1 MKIRYENATEN
12 DAYGIAYVSAHSWK
26 ETYSGLLPNEYL
38 DNRIVDISNK
48 IEKTKKFLKSFDGKY
63 IVAKDNDK
71 VVGILAFGPAKEE
84 KYKEYGHLEAIYV
97 LKDYQGIGIG
107 KELFKNAV
115 DGLKKMGYS
124 KMYLECMVGNK
135 TLDFYKKYAG
145 IVELQIDFPINGVG
159 TVRADVV
166 LFNDLDK
173 ISLMLNKDKN
183 Y

>member
-1 MKIRYENATEN
+1 MKIRYEHATEN

-26 ETYSGLLPNEYL
+26 ETYTGLLSNEYL
-38 DNRIVDISNK
+38 DNRIFDITNK
-48 IEKTKKFLKSFDGKY
+48 IEKTKEFLKSFNGEY

-71 VVGILAFGPAKEE
+71 VIGILAFGPTKEE

-97 LKDYQGIGIG
+97 LKGYQGIGIG

-115 DGLKKMGYS
+115 EGLKKMGYS

-135 TLDFYKKYAG
+135 TLNFYKKYNG
-145 IVELQIDFPINGVG
+145 VVESQIDFPINGVG
-159 TVRADVV
+159 TVRVDIV
-166 LFNDLDK
+166 LFDDLNK
-173 ISLMLNKDKN
+173 ILLMLNESKN